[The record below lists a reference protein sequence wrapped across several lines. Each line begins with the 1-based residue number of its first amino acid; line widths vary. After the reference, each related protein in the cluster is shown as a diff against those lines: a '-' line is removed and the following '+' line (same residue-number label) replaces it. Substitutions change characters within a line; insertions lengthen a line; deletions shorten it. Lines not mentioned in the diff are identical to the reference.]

1 MDKDDK
7 LVLLEHL
14 RQLNDTLTRLSSRR
28 RRLRAERRVRLGQL
42 KNTMTFI
49 LSFVLTALAAVL
61 AFFGLLILPID
72 KIIIYVGATALAFFI
87 TLYLLIYYSV
97 LNRDLFSKRRWV
109 QKRLQPMDAQIKRM
123 DMEIRSLL
131 SAPFL
136 DDVALDAKFVDKNL
150 LADARE
156 MVMTEPEITWVEI
169 ERRLNTEMML
179 KRTRR
184 QSLFASEWYRVFGA
198 SFPEKLRA

>member
-1 MDKDDK
+1 M
-7 LVLLEHL
+7 
-14 RQLNDTLTRLSSRR
+14 
-28 RRLRAERRVRLGQL
+28 
-42 KNTMTFI
+42 
-49 LSFVLTALAAVL
+49 
-61 AFFGLLILPID
+61 PID

-198 SFPEKLRA
+198 SFPEKLCA

>member
-1 MDKDDK
+1 
-7 LVLLEHL
+7 
-14 RQLNDTLTRLSSRR
+14 
-28 RRLRAERRVRLGQL
+28 
-42 KNTMTFI
+42 
-49 LSFVLTALAAVL
+49 
-61 AFFGLLILPID
+61 
-72 KIIIYVGATALAFFI
+72 
-87 TLYLLIYYSV
+87 
-97 LNRDLFSKRRWV
+97 
-109 QKRLQPMDAQIKRM
+109 MDAQIKRM

-136 DDVALDAKFVDKNL
+136 DDVALDVKFVDKNL